1 MNAASAPE
9 LSATLDL
16 VQAADAMQRWP
27 GLQPWSIDALHRMVF
42 DFDCLPFSRASE
54 LRLLAGRLDDR
65 NCLVVSHGASG
76 DVWDWLQ
83 GRAQWNPLVG
93 VVADADFEAT
103 LARHGAAMRAM
114 DSLSDDA
121 APTDEDDAQVPELSL
136 AGLADEPNQ
145 VVRVMG
151 STLFDA
157 FRSGASDIHVE
168 ANPSGARIQYRLD
181 GVLVPGGRI
190 DGREMTEQAISR
202 IKVLSALDVGERRI
216 PQDGRFRMRIEGRPV
231 DFRVSIMPSA
241 HGEDAVLRILD
252 RRALADEHA
261 GLNLERLG
269 FSGHALEELRELAR
283 RPHGMLLVTGPT
295 GSGKTTTLYAAL
307 SEVNSGRQ
315 KIITIEDPIEYQLD
329 GVLQV
334 PVNEKTGLTFGR
346 GLRAILRHDP
356 DTLLVGEIRD
366 EETAQIAVQAALTGH
381 LVLSS
386 IHANTVFDVLARFF
400 HMGVD
405 PYNLTSA
412 LNGVVAQRLIR
423 LGCPRCAESV
433 AVAPALRDKYP
444 GLRHVEQASRGRGC
458 GDCRGTGYRGRRAI
472 AEVLRIDDSVREGIL
487 NRESPRS
494 LRARAVAAGMVTLAD
509 RAAELVAGQRTSL
522 EELERVADAG

>member
-1 MNAASAPE
+1 MNAMTLAEQHSASTA
-9 LSATLDL
+9 LA
-16 VQAADAMQRWP
+16 QAEAHSIWP
-27 GLQPWSIDALHRMVF
+27 GLDEWPIDALNRMVF
-42 DFDCLPFSRASE
+42 DFDELPYSRASE
-54 LRLLAGRLDDR
+54 LRLLVGRLDAAP
-65 NCLVVSHGASG
+65 CLVISQAASPLA
-76 DVWDWLQ
+76 WDWLQ
-83 GRAQWNPLVG
+83 GRALEDLRVG
-93 VVADADFEAT
+93 AAQEADFEAI
-103 LARHGAAMRAM
+103 LARHGADMRAM
-114 DSLSDDA
+114 DSVSDELQSTA
-121 APTDEDDAQVPELSL
+121 DEDVQVEELTL
-136 AGLADEPNQ
+136 AGLAVEPNP

-168 ANPSGARIQYRLD
+168 SNPSGARIQYRLD

-190 DGREMTEQAISR
+190 EGRDVTEQAISR
-202 IKVLSALDVGERRI
+202 IKVLSALDVGERRV
-216 PQDGRFRMRIEGRPV
+216 PQDGRFRMKVEGRAV

-252 RRALADEHA
+252 RRALADEQA

-269 FSGHALEELRELAR
+269 FGGPALDSLRELAR
-283 RPHGMLLVTGPT
+283 RQHGMLLVTGPT

-315 KIITIEDPIEYQLD
+315 KIITIEDPVEYQLQ

-334 PVNEKTGLTFGR
+334 PVNEKTGLTFAR

-423 LGCPRCAESV
+423 LGCPRCAEPV
-433 AVAPALRDKYP
+433 EVPAALRARYAA
-444 GLRHVEQASRGRGC
+444 LAELSHSSLGRGC
-458 GDCRGTGYRGRRAI
+458 GDCRGTGYRGRMAI
-472 AEVLRIDDSVREGIL
+472 AEVLRIDDAIREGIL
-487 NRESPRS
+487 QRESPRA
-494 LRARAVAAGMVTLAD
+494 LRARAVAAGMLTLAD
-509 RAAELVAGQRTSL
+509 RAAELVAAQRTSI
-522 EELERVADAG
+522 EELERVADAH